1 MHSELLNDLTKI
13 TNIIQNAKVPQHLD
27 TAERMTK
34 AFSRK
39 WQLIT
44 EKYSNPICEAIYEEI
59 IYKRNQMIFEDMK
72 NAYPTAS

>member
-59 IYKRNQMIFEDMK
+59 IYKRNQMIFEDME